1 MSSYHSSFLLQFVS
15 SHFLYFSLLLF
26 FGAIMPPL
34 SCERARRRCSN
45 TRSFSLIPRFDVWLG
60 VFTAHCASWELNLIF
75 YEISLSLVWASSR
88 ATPSRW
94 CPARHIYGLRFESFS
109 THFSAQ
115 VRDIKTS
122 LSFCCSVFLRKDLAG
137 TAREFKYSPH
147 SDVTQSCLMWY

>member
-15 SHFLYFSLLLF
+15 SHFLYFSRFF
-26 FGAIMPPL
+26 FGAIMPL
-34 SCERARRRCSN
+34 STCEWARWRCSN
-45 TRSFSLIPRFDVWLG
+45 THSLSLIRFDVWLG

-75 YEISLSLVWASSR
+75 YEISLARTSR
-88 ATPSRW
+88 NPPPLW

-122 LSFCCSVFLRKDLAG
+122 LSFLSFFFCGKI
-137 TAREFKYSPH
+137 
-147 SDVTQSCLMWY
+147 